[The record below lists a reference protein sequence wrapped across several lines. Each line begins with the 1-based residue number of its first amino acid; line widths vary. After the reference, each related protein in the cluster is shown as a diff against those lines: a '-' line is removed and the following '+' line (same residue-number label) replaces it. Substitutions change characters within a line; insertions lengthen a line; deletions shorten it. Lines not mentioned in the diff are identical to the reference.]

1 MKKSICFIVM
11 FMLAF
16 TVGLGTVASYAEQ
29 PEAFWS
35 FEAAVGDTWK
45 GENAT
50 LDVFEYQDEEKA
62 AALTTYNMGWA
73 GRFGGAAIKGER
85 LNVKVSPEKNRYAVI
100 SIKTDGTS
108 GENAYDALTVIYWKS
123 GDGNPYWTT
132 TPKDAAAA
140 IHGASSDGYT
150 KIIIDLAWTEEFLL
164 ETLRLDI
171 MSSSIDAASSSVDGA
186 PCGILYINYIAL
198 FDTKGEAEE
207 FVYPAPPATDDQTPD
222 NDPSST
228 TPPATGE
235 QTPDNGSTNP
245 STGKNDIFVYAEVTA
260 VLAASCVLFTRKR
273 KKAD

>member
-1 MKKSICFIVM
+1 M
-11 FMLAF
+11 
-16 TVGLGTVASYAEQ
+16 
-29 PEAFWS
+29 
-35 FEAAVGDTWK
+35 
-45 GENAT
+45 
-50 LDVFEYQDEEKA
+50 
-62 AALTTYNMGWA
+62 
-73 GRFGGAAIKGER
+73 
-85 LNVKVSPEKNRYAVI
+85 
-100 SIKTDGTS
+100 
-108 GENAYDALTVIYWKS
+108 
-123 GDGNPYWTT
+123 
-132 TPKDAAAA
+132 
-140 IHGASSDGYT
+140 
-150 KIIIDLAWTEEFLL
+150 L